1 MGFNHTIAYWNLYK
15 VATMSTRYS
24 KSLFILPFSSLSRRN
39 TQNIN
44 ILNNKYFSNELR
56 HIEKFP
62 PLKFLKY
69 NFLKKFMK
77 AEWRKISQLMVFIVF
92 FYYIIVKSW
101 TCENSLVLSMEIKL
115 DLLPLK
121 EFERASNHLKIIEMY
136 FARKQSSN
144 FF

>member
-1 MGFNHTIAYWNLYK
+1 
-15 VATMSTRYS
+15 
-24 KSLFILPFSSLSRRN
+24 
-39 TQNIN
+39 
-44 ILNNKYFSNELR
+44 
-56 HIEKFP
+56 
-62 PLKFLKY
+62 
-69 NFLKKFMK
+69 MK

-121 EFERASNHLKIIEMY
+121 EFEGASNHLKIIEMY